1 MDVQYISSPSGMPQ
15 STTMQLP
22 TITGTAQ
29 AQGAATGSSGGIVQG
44 LSPVDLL
51 HPLPS
56 IVNTDPTVVPGVA
69 CDSISQWVS
78 DNPLYAIGLLG
89 VLAWFVYSKKGK

>member
-1 MDVQYISSPSGMPQ
+1 MEVQYVSSPSGMPE
-15 STTMQLP
+15 STTMMLP

-29 AQGAATGSSGGIVQG
+29 AQGATTGSSGGIVQN

-51 HPLPS
+51 KPMPS

-69 CDSISQWVS
+69 CDSISQWVNQ
-78 DNPLYAIGLLG
+78 NPLFALGALGL
-89 VLAWFVYSKKGK
+89 LAWFVYSKK